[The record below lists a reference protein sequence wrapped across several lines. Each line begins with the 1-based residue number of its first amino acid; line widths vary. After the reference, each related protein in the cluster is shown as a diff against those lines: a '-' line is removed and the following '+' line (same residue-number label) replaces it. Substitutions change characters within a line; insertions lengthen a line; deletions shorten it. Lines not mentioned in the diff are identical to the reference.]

1 MGSLVSAISWDWKPS
16 TNQQF
21 LSVCFV
27 CLVGRTGSRQHCGML
42 YTALPA
48 LLGWSCSSPLT
59 CHLHLSLNSSPDNW
73 WGGLRGVSHTSHNVT
88 RAVRNCLLIFHSGKN
103 LLSKD
108 VLSGFL
114 VKYNNDGRCPKSSE
128 IFQCKTLRNFLII
141 LPRDSHQLWATELTG
156 DSLSITE
163 NKINLQVLP
172 LSRDS

>member
-1 MGSLVSAISWDWKPS
+1 MFSWEDWEQAALRHVIHC
-16 TNQQF
+16 TACTAGLELQ
-21 LSVCFV
+21 LSSH
-27 CLVGRTGSRQHCGML
+27 L
-42 YTALPA
+42 
-48 LLGWSCSSPLT
+48 SSP
-59 CHLHLSLNSSPDNW
+59 SQSNSSPDNW